1 MDALSALAQKHNLF
15 VIEDAAEAQ
24 GAMVRG
30 RKVGSFGNMGCFS
43 FYVNKHI
50 TTGEGGMI
58 ITNDEELAQRLRLL
72 RNLAFTTPRFR
83 HELAGF
89 NFRLTGFQAAM
100 GIVQL
105 QKLNDIIE
113 KKRRLA
119 DMYKTAMAG
128 IPGLQLPVEL
138 PWARHVYWMFPLTVQ
153 PEFGM
158 TRDR

>member
-1 MDALSALAQKHNLF
+1 
-15 VIEDAAEAQ
+15 
-24 GAMVRG
+24 
-30 RKVGSFGNMGCFS
+30 
-43 FYVNKHI
+43 
-50 TTGEGGMI
+50 
-58 ITNDEELAQRLRLL
+58 
-72 RNLAFTTPRFR
+72 
-83 HELAGF
+83 
-89 NFRLTGFQAAM
+89 QAAM

-158 TRDR
+158 TRDRLAEHLRERGIETRTFFCPMNLQPCFAHLDGCARRSCPVAEEIWQTCMYLPSSVTLTKDKVDFIVEAIREVSQL